1 MLTAI
6 NYPIV
11 LILGQQDDARM
22 NLAIALTATRHG
34 ATVANHVTVT
44 KLHKTDGKLSGARL
58 RVCTL
63 LTFSK
68 CMCFLIYQHDIRQ
81 CIT

>member
-1 MLTAI
+1 
-6 NYPIV
+6 
-11 LILGQQDDARM
+11 M

-58 RVCTL
+58 RVSTL
-63 LTFSK
+63 RKYHLVSFIQAEYRDNFQELK
-68 CMCFLIYQHDIRQ
+68 
-81 CIT
+81 